1 MGFLDRIVA
10 DFISNA
16 TGLPVKGLIRKVGA
30 KKLLLGG
37 AALAAGGLA
46 VAKMQESKTST
57 PATPPPPSLPPIP
70 GAAAPPL
77 PPLPPAPV
85 TPDTEAGDDL
95 DPDLTAAIVR
105 TMIAAALADG
115 HLAPSERESIQSHL
129 KDSGLSPEQISDA
142 HADLLSPASPTT
154 LAALAREDSD
164 REVLYRT
171 AILIMMADKEFAETE
186 RSWLD
191 EFAQHLDLD
200 DAQKAA
206 IEHDLIS

>member
-46 VAKMQESKTST
+46 VAKMQEGKTST

-115 HLAPSERESIQSHL
+115 HLASSERESIQSHL